1 MRRDRTAQQ
10 ALAGATG
17 LRRQSAESEHF
28 LAEDAKLPWRTDGD
42 ADARLEIRLHAARR
56 ADRRASVQLA
66 TQAAEKATMG
76 AVDHDVRSTITPPSD
91 GDEHAVTEP
100 AVLNTR
106 AKARTATTIPRSPL
120 RDPRLH
126 ASVQVTGTDDGK
138 LDVEVGEHWRSRP
151 ELRRVPGAGHSPS
164 VPSPLQQRMA
174 QQVTARG
181 QDSNGDGGSG
191 SEPPKLAKS
200 VSTAAAEYM
209 KAVAEFR
216 QAAASK
222 TTADNAPELQT
233 SEQSGPVNASQ
244 RAQRLAGK
252 FGMHVPGWG
261 DGSPWRGEKCVAAQP
276 GPPPR
281 STWQLR
287 DTENPPHESG
297 SFFTPQG
304 KAPLAV
310 GQPLPASL
318 IPARYHKVC
327 TCAALVHASLSSHMR
342 AVCCRPSGFPPSH
355 PGQCQKM
362 DWSLIGTLTAGSA
375 SRFRLPSLAIAK
387 RRCAFR
393 IRHRRVDHVT
403 TLTSAHLLPLC
414 YSLLAQTTD
423 LMLAEVYAAS
433 LNNADASKVLAST
446 LQQVLQDGSTALQ
459 HAKKRAKRRSVEGK
473 PRTAGAAVT
482 GLAEAEASGAAEQR
496 LAALLKSRAVDFTQQ
511 VNFAEY
517 PVSNPWPAKF
527 REELA
532 VWEAVLVE
540 LVRQIATGCEER
552 GVLLDKARQ
561 RLFHALAWADRSLGW
576 MMNVRAMQQVR
587 VCVFVCVCVCVQA
600 PDTVKHWSRY
610 LSLSDSSPWRMTW
623 QHLRGQ
629 WAKHWKLRKRRSKS
643 FGHSSLIAS
652 GIWK

>member
-126 ASVQVTGTDDGK
+126 ASVEVTGTDDGK

-355 PGQCQKM
+355 PGQCQRM
-362 DWSLIGTLTAGSA
+362 DWSLIGRLTAGSA

-403 TLTSAHLLPLC
+403 TLTSAL
-414 YSLLAQTTD
+414 
-423 LMLAEVYAAS
+423 
-433 LNNADASKVLAST
+433 VLQFAST
-446 LQQVLQDGSTALQ
+446 DDRPHACGSV
-459 HAKKRAKRRSVEGK
+459 RC
-473 PRTAGAAVT
+473 
-482 GLAEAEASGAAEQR
+482 LA
-496 LAALLKSRAVDFTQQ
+496 
-511 VNFAEY
+511 
-517 PVSNPWPAKF
+517 
-527 REELA
+527 
-532 VWEAVLVE
+532 
-540 LVRQIATGCEER
+540 
-552 GVLLDKARQ
+552 
-561 RLFHALAWADRSLGW
+561 
-576 MMNVRAMQQVR
+576 
-587 VCVFVCVCVCVQA
+587 
-600 PDTVKHWSRY
+600 
-610 LSLSDSSPWRMTW
+610 
-623 QHLRGQ
+623 
-629 WAKHWKLRKRRSKS
+629 
-643 FGHSSLIAS
+643 
-652 GIWK
+652 